1 MQEHFLK
8 KLWSFP
14 SQAIRQHVFMVNNRY
29 LIWLIGT
36 LLLFGG
42 ELKSQSNGS
51 KSPLFTFAFLTDIHV
66 QPERRAEAGFARA
79 IQMVNELN
87 PDFVIT
93 GGDLIYDALGKSYP
107 RADSLYTIY
116 DSLQRLFNMPVYN
129 TIGNHE
135 VFGLYEKSGV
145 EVTHP
150 EFGKKMFENRI
161 GKRYYSFD
169 RNNWHFMILDDIG
182 FTDDRKYFAQVD
194 SLQMEW
200 IEHDLAKLAP
210 NTNIIVSAHIPF
222 ETVFIN
228 HYFKNQGLSDSGI
241 VVTNGPEVLQL
252 FEGKNLKL
260 VLQGHTHVLE
270 DVFIDGIHFVT
281 GGAVSAHWWR
291 GPNFKTEEG
300 FLLVKVYKDTFAYEY
315 IDINWEVKSAE

>member
-1 MQEHFLK
+1 MEGFSK
-8 KLWSFP
+8 
-14 SQAIRQHVFMVNNRY
+14 AIDMVN
-29 LIWLIGT
+29 
-36 LLLFGG
+36 
-42 ELKSQSNGS
+42 K
-51 KSPLFTFAFLTDIHV
+51 
-66 QPERRAEAGFARA
+66 
-79 IQMVNELN
+79 LN

-116 DSLQRLFNMPVYN
+116 DSLQQLFNMSVYN
-129 TIGNHE
+129 TMGNHE

-150 EFGKKMFENRI
+150 EFGKKMFEDRI

-169 RNNWHFMILDDIG
+169 RDNWHIMVLDDIG

-252 FEGKNLKL
+252 YEGKNLKL

-300 FLLVKVYKDTFAYEY
+300 FLLVKVYEDTFTYEY
-315 IDINWEVKSAE
+315 IDMNWEVKSAE